1 MSDTP
6 TETIQ
11 PDGDPSKKQSAF
23 KQPWFLAL
31 MAVLLIAVVAGV
43 ITKTVNENQNAKI
56 GAIQLQQKQDKA
68 KAAAAVAEVKHDAAA
83 AKQKAAAAAAA
94 SKTKRDARALAKAQ
108 KDAAD
113 AKRLAQQAQKT
124 PPKVTVVNPPAPAP
138 VYVNSTPDYSS
149 NSLGLPSGLLCK
161 DVVAHSFGYSDAVSY
176 WYSEGSP
183 SRMDADN
190 DGIPCE
196 TVYSS
201 SDVISYWNGQGVYG
215 GYLGN

>member
-83 AKQKAAAAAAA
+83 AKQKAAAA

-161 DVVAHSFGYSDAVSY
+161 DVVAHGFGYSDAVSY

-183 SRMDADN
+183 PRMDADN